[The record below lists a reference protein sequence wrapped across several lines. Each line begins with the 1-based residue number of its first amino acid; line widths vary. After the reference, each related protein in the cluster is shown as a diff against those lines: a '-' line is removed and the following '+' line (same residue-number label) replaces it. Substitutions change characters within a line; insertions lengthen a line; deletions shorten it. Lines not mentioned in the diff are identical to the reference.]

1 MVNVLRYNVKN
12 EVKRVKLTEHLA
24 KYIDVMIIYEE
35 IISDKNYEYLE
46 VVKKNIRI
54 LFSLSK

>member
-1 MVNVLRYNVKN
+1 MKKN
-12 EVKRVKLTEHLA
+12 DLKRVKLTEHLA
-24 KYIDVMIIYEE
+24 KYIDVMIIYEA

-54 LFSLSK
+54 FFSLSK

>member
-12 EVKRVKLTEHLA
+12 EVKRVKLTKHLA
-24 KYIDVMIIYEE
+24 KYIDVMIIYEA
-35 IISDKNYEYLE
+35 INSDKNYEYLE

-54 LFSLSK
+54 FFSLSK